1 MFEYIIYGLLAL
13 LAVLN
18 FMLYRAIRD
27 LEERIESIE
36 DAAETG
42 LMELL
47 SDFVAGMT
55 DDEEEENE

>member
-1 MFEYIIYGLLAL
+1 MFEFIVYGLLAL
-13 LAVLN
+13 LAL
-18 FMLYRAIRD
+18 FSLMLYRAIRL
-27 LEERIESIE
+27 LEERVESIE

-55 DDEEEENE
+55 DEEEEENE